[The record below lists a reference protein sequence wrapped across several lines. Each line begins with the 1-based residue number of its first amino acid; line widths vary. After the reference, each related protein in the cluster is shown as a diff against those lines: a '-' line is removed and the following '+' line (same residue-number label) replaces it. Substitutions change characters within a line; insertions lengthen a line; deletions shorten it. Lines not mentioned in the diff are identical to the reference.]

1 MLARLPVTW
10 VGMNMKST
18 FHSVGRTG
26 MVAKRLF
33 LVKASCSGREKRVV
47 QEARSGIHDLDFNIG
62 LLTSFHCF
70 DNGQLPLKLH

>member
-1 MLARLPVTW
+1 
-10 VGMNMKST
+10 
-18 FHSVGRTG
+18 

-62 LLTSFHCF
+62 SLTPFHCF